1 MDMSPG
7 AKRFTAV
14 TGVAL
19 GLFWAVA
26 LWSVS
31 ARDWPFDASASVR
44 QVSNYSGPL
53 GSLLAWAA
61 VELFGRVFAWL
72 APMWLFAVGAATM
85 TGWLRGATRWVFK
98 TAVLAVLLGALFAL
112 VSYTADVPALR
123 GRVGDGVAHAL
134 STVLG
139 NVGSTIVLIAALLLL
154 ILGELGR
161 LGAFVPG
168 LAGRGGGVKARARRG
183 EWAKSL
189 LILPARGAAA
199 TVRVAARGVRGGAAA
214 IARLTGSFRG
224 GEDEYE
230 EPEIHGPA
238 PEAPEAAAIGEFDSA
253 PWKRPASPTD
263 AIQEL
268 EINSAAPQKRPGRPA
283 PRSSTAAKRVRTGPV
298 HTGPAG
304 EMDADKKP
312 LAEASLPPLS
322 ILDHDVEVKG
332 SYSHDTLKNWSNVL
346 EDKLL
351 NYGVEGRVNAVR
363 HGPVV
368 TTFEFKPAP
377 GVRIKDIVSRA
388 DDLALA
394 MRARSLRMI
403 APIPGRAAVGIEI
416 PNPESR
422 IVYFQE
428 ILSEIPER
436 QRMGGVMIAL
446 AVDVVGK
453 PFLMNLCEAP
463 HLLVAGTTG
472 SGKSVCLNTIL
483 SSILFQYRPDDVQ
496 ILLVD
501 PKMIEMSTYDGIP
514 HLLHPVITDPKEAAR
529 VLEYLTAEMMRR
541 NELFRRHGVK
551 NIESY
556 NTKVSLG
563 KIDGVDEKPERL
575 PYIVLV
581 VDELGDLALAKGV
594 DIETLLARLAQMA
607 RAAGIHMVLATQRP
621 SVDVIVGKTKAN
633 FPTRIAFRVATKVD
647 SRTILDTI
655 GADKLL
661 GKGDMLYTDAH
672 HPVPLRLHGAWV
684 SEKNLED
691 LIAHW
696 KSYQYEESN
705 LELQTSAAG
714 AANLDEEFDP
724 LFDDARSIVIQ
735 FKQGSTSLLQRKLHI
750 GYARAARLLDQLEQC
765 RIVGPP
771 DGSKPREVYAES
783 VEEAME

>member
-1 MDMSPG
+1 MEISSG
-7 AKRFTAV
+7 AKRFIAV
-14 TGVAL
+14 TAIAL
-19 GLFWAVA
+19 GLFWAAA
-26 LWSVS
+26 LSS
-31 ARDWPFDASASVR
+31 TSLHDWPFDASGSVR

-53 GSLLAWAA
+53 GSLLAWTA

-72 APMWLFAVGAATM
+72 APLWLFAVGVATM
-85 TGWLRGATRWVFK
+85 MGRVPGATKWVFK
-98 TAVLAVLLGALFAL
+98 TAALAILLSAVFAL
-112 VSYTADVPALR
+112 VSYTAETSALR
-123 GRVGDGVAHAL
+123 GRVGDGVAQAL
-134 STVLG
+134 SAVLG
-139 NVGSTIVLIAALLLL
+139 TIGGTIVLIAALLLL
-154 ILGELGR
+154 LLGELGR
-161 LGAFVPG
+161 LAKLRPAPSGSKSTG
-168 LAGRGGGVKARARRG
+168 RRGG
-183 EWAKSL
+183 WAKAMV
-189 LILPARGAAA
+189 ILPARGAAA
-199 TVRVAARGVRGGAAA
+199 TVRATARLAARGLRGGAAA
-214 IARLTGSFRG
+214 VANSFRSLRLKD
-224 GEDEYE
+224 DEYD

-238 PEAPEAAAIGEFDSA
+238 TTGPEPPQAAAADVGEFDSA
-253 PWKRPASPTD
+253 PWKRPSSPTD
-263 AIQEL
+263 RIPEV
-268 EINSAAPQKRPGRPA
+268 EISAQTPSRKPA
-283 PRSSTAAKRVRTGPV
+283 RESRAAK
-298 HTGPAG
+298 PAKAARP
-304 EMDADKKP
+304 DPDKKP
-312 LAEASLPPLS
+312 LTQASLPPLS

-346 EDKLL
+346 EDKLA

-501 PKMIEMSTYDGIP
+501 PKMIEMSMYDGIP
-514 HLLHPVITDPKEAAR
+514 HLLHPV
-529 VLEYLTAEMMRR
+529 EMMRR

-556 NTKVSLG
+556 NSKVSLG

-661 GKGDMLYTDAH
+661 GKGDMLYTDSH

-705 LELQTSAAG
+705 LELRKTTAG
-714 AANLDEEFDP
+714 AANMDDEYDP

-750 GYARAARLLDQLEQC
+750 GYARAARLLDQLEEC